1 MFKPS
6 MAELGLCMY
15 QVGLLIIMA
24 PPDILRKRLSS
35 LDIFFIISFQLDTLI
50 QEHIP
55 DLYVHFQ
62 SQVFIISR
70 IYGED
75 CKQKAGFV
83 GVKNNDFQ
91 AVYTNLYLTFDDYY
105 KYEEMNTTT
114 STFSGGSHEPL
125 RK

>member
-15 QVGLLIIMA
+15 QVSVLIIMA
-24 PPDILRKRLSS
+24 PPIILRKRLSR
-35 LDIFFIISFQLDTLI
+35 LDIFFLISFQLDTLI

-62 SQVFIISR
+62 SQVLIISR

-83 GVKNNDFQ
+83 GDKNNYFQ
-91 AVYTNLYLTFDDYY
+91 
-105 KYEEMNTTT
+105 T
-114 STFSGGSHEPL
+114 ST
-125 RK
+125 